1 MWGYPHFPPC
11 LCLYLCP
18 KPALSSCSIPRP
30 DPGGQ
35 NCATVEGAKL
45 REILAF
51 LARETAKQTPLSQ
64 KVLWKI
70 WWGKSWGRRASNA
83 VYKPTQ
89 AQVHPNL
96 RLHDTDTKKPSEAM
110 IDLSPPILKKYSKG
124 VTLLSSLVCQNQTI
138 STDRQLLLSLTHKQN
153 YFPRETLHSSQSA
166 FQFSLIPNDAQAA
179 QGAPHFL
186 NANVFSQMTTKLH
199 DSHSMLWDHHVLSL
213 SWYRTTITHSS
224 KRYIY

>member
-110 IDLSPPILKKYSKG
+110 IKTTTEGPNEPQSGPTAAQQSRGI
-124 VTLLSSLVCQNQTI
+124 QNWRWQTI
-138 STDRQLLLSLTHKQN
+138 HWSGT
-153 YFPRETLHSSQSA
+153 TL
-166 FQFSLIPNDAQAA
+166 N
-179 QGAPHFL
+179 G
-186 NANVFSQMTTKLH
+186 
-199 DSHSMLWDHHVLSL
+199 
-213 SWYRTTITHSS
+213 
-224 KRYIY
+224 